1 MALSCTF
8 NYYKNCI
15 SDTDKDQ
22 WGDSYR
28 IIAAKGDST
37 TYPYITKIQF
47 STGSASNFYKSTKLV
62 LKVISRSSITNP
74 HYNACNGYLSTE
86 NYNKVSEIFDINPNY
101 KSAYGPGDALKN
113 NYLAK
118 SPPCTD
124 TDGKTTSS
132 TSTSNGATFYFVFNT
147 DQLKPNSTYYLY
159 FIRETN
165 SFNGYFE
172 ADVESGEISYTET
185 EALGA
190 PTISTDLGLKAPT
203 SEKLSLAFSW
213 NKITNASSYNV
224 YVKDSAGTSI
234 LTTQSTTNTSYTLEL
249 ANSAN
254 YRGKGIIAYVC
265 AVGSGKYTNSSYANK
280 SIATINMPPNSPS
293 VTQNGTAV
301 DTLTSISFAVSAGTD
316 PEKKTCYIYYSLD
329 GGTTK
334 VKFTSP
340 LTISHTHQAGGGLKA
355 GSNTIS
361 FYTYDEL
368 EYSTAETKTF
378 TATFAPELGEVT
390 VTHTDIQDMEGKT
403 TSKLA
408 SATKIS
414 FTMLSGTPK
423 TVKVYVRSGS
433 SSSLSG
439 DGTEITTGFNYNS
452 ETKTINIPDITKI
465 SSITAGHYYQ
475 VAFKVNDGVTNSG
488 LSKWEKCEV
497 RRKPFTPRVPTYT
510 GYNNHAK
517 SSYGATAKN
526 NYYKDKVTIKFTC
539 PSASSGYAKINSVVV
554 EAFYNNTSKEYSVN
568 YGVTQA
574 TLTLT
579 APGANASTTFKIK
592 VTDAAGQTNSTT
604 ISNLTLIK
612 SSDLVF
618 ASTTT
623 AKAKPENISPL
634 TNETDFLIEHAVAN
648 ASGSS
653 TIIYKYFIEVEGIS
667 RELTSEQ
674 DFQTKIENST
684 VYVTVPADKI
694 NTLLRD
700 NMTPDTINAFN
711 GRVTILAADGFDSTK
726 TLNTNSFIVNFTEPP
741 YFISNTPLFRIKHDY
756 FTSPTTFNTTTGTE
770 ITESSILNIRMVNSG
785 EGIIFMLPKA
795 DDPNKDIKEYRI
807 SVARNDFTSSGEM
820 LTYDQVAYNQDLITI
835 PYQTLL
841 NGVKDD
847 KDDGYFYYRYTA
859 SNYTKNEYF
868 YFKVQ
873 VYDETGQPSKKV
885 AYTSTPIIGCR
896 TTSPTF
902 STGDVSAERNGDN
915 VTLNYNFS
923 ITDLGGSA
931 TKDGWNWK
939 FYYDNAPNFQRTITG
954 YTPQASLVIEIAPNQ
969 DFDYSKNEV
978 VVSSPIIFTPSGA
991 NNWESFNPRQTK
1003 FSNFPSTN
1011 AKVFARFTLTVSYTL
1026 SSGTNLA
1033 NVVSEPQVRTYFGS
1047 VPTVAHR
1054 AHKVGINT
1062 TTLDKDDV
1070 FVIENYQGSRYIVFK
1085 GTDVNNAANSYEVRV
1100 DLLEGKIYGY
1110 KTQGES
1116 KVQYLKIDGATID
1129 GGEW

>member
-15 SDTDKDQ
+15 SDGDKNQ
-22 WGDSYR
+22 WGDSFR
-28 IIAAKGDST
+28 IIAAKGDSSS
-37 TYPYITKIQF
+37 YPYITKVKF
-47 STGSASNFYKSTKLV
+47 STGSASKFYKSTKLV
-62 LKVISRSSITNP
+62 LKVTSRSSLSNP
-74 HYNACNGYLSTE
+74 SYLACNGYLSAQD
-86 NYNKVSEIFDINPNY
+86 YNWVSEIFDIDPNF
-101 KSAYGPGDALKN
+101 KSAYGPGDSLKN

-124 TDGKTTSS
+124 DEGTTTSS
-132 TSTSNGATFYFVFNT
+132 TATTNGATFYFVFKT
-147 DQLKPNSTYYLY
+147 DQLKPDSTYYLY

-165 SFNGYFE
+165 SYNGYFE

-185 EALGA
+185 EALSK

-203 SEKLSLAFSW
+203 SGELSLTFTWKA
-213 NKITNASSYNV
+213 ITNASSYNV
-224 YVKDSAGTSI
+224 QVRDSSGTSI
-234 LTTQSTTNTSYTLEL
+234 LSTQSTTSTSYTLKL
-249 ANSAN
+249 TNSVN
-254 YRGKGIIAYVC
+254 YRGKGIVAYVR

-280 SIATINMPPNSPS
+280 TIASINALPNSPS
-293 VTQNGTAV
+293 VTQNGSAV
-301 DTLTSISFAVSAGTD
+301 DTLTSISFTVSAGTD
-316 PEKKTCYIYYSLD
+316 PEGKTRYTYYSLD

-334 VKFTSP
+334 VSFTSP
-340 LTISHTHQAGGGLKA
+340 LTIEHTHQAGGGLKA

-361 FYTYDEL
+361 FYTYDGT
-368 EYSTAETKTF
+368 EYSTATTKTF

-414 FTMLSGTPK
+414 FTMLSGTAEA
-423 TVKVYVRSGS
+423 VRVYVRSGS

-439 DGTEITTGFNYNS
+439 NGTEITTGFNYNS

-475 VAFKVNDGVTNSG
+475 VAFKVKDDVTDSS
-488 LSKWEKCEV
+488 LSDWSKCAV
-497 RRKPFTPRVPTYT
+497 RRKPLAPRVPTYT
-510 GYNNHAK
+510 GYSNHAV
-517 SSYGATAKN
+517 SSYGATAKS

-554 EAFYNNTSKEYSVN
+554 EAFYDDTSKEYPVN

-574 TLTLT
+574 TLALT
-579 APGANASTTFKIK
+579 APSVNASTTFKIK
-592 VTDAAGQTNSTT
+592 VTDAAGQTNSTM

-618 ASTTT
+618 VSTTT

-653 TIIYKYFIEVEGIS
+653 TIIYKYFIEVEGTS

-674 DFQTKIENST
+674 NFSTKIENST
-684 VYVTVPADKI
+684 VYVTVPADEI

-726 TLNTNSFIVNFTEPP
+726 TLNTNSFTVNFTEPP

-770 ITESSILNIRMVNSG
+770 ITGSSNLNIRMVNSG

-820 LTYDQVAYNQDLITI
+820 LTYDQVTYSQDLITI

-841 NGVKDD
+841 DGV

-859 SNYTKNEYF
+859 SNYIKNEYF

-873 VYDETGQPSKKV
+873 VYDETGQPSKEAV
-885 AYTSTPIIGCR
+885 YTSTPIIGCR
-896 TTSPTF
+896 TTSPAF

-931 TKDGWNWK
+931 TKDGWSWK

-954 YTPQASLVIEIAPNQ
+954 YTPQASLIIEIAPNQ

-978 VVSSPIIFTPSGA
+978 LVSSPIVFTPSSA

-1129 GGEW
+1129 GGSW